1 MLAGR
6 AQTTAKT
13 TKVVRIGAWQRPS
26 AAFVAVARNGEAS
39 RHEEKRLLLL
49 RPIRL
54 GNCFFIL

>member
-1 MLAGR
+1 MV
-6 AQTTAKT
+6 TAFC
-13 TKVVRIGAWQRPS
+13 GFCS
-26 AAFVAVARNGEAS
+26 GCRNGEAS